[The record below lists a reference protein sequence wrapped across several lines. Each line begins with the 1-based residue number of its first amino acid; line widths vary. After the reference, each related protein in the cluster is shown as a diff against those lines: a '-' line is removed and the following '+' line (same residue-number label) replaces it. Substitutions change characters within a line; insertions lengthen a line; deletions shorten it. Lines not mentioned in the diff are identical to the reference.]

1 LQLTGITGNQEDS
14 IIVCQSAIDAGLFVA
29 TSYKTITDQE
39 VKHNTY
45 VCEKIELP
53 DTTVRKKHLNYNLLD
68 HMGVVKKGSHIQKGD
83 VIIGK
88 ITTRSPKNE
97 KTTISDSSTYIK
109 KGDEG
114 IVDRI
119 IYTTTSDGYKIVK
132 IVVRC
137 RKIPEVGDK
146 LASNNGQKGT
156 IGMILPREDMP
167 FTQAGMIPD
176 IIINP
181 HSQPSRMTINMLLA
195 IVLGKSCVVEGVF
208 GDATPFSTSS
218 VGIAETLCDRLKTN
232 GYSSTGNEMMFNGM
246 TGEPF
251 DAMIF
256 VGPTYY
262 QRLKHLVSEKIHAR
276 NEGVVTTTTR
286 QPTEGRSRDGGLRF
300 GEMERDAMISHGA
313 SRCLKDRLFEQS
325 DPFQIQICSVCKNMA
340 ASKSECSACNTN
352 DVNTVDFPYASK
364 LLIQLLNVMGIKTSF
379 YTE

>member
-300 GEMERDAMISHGA
+300 GKH
-313 SRCLKDRLFEQS
+313 LPK
-325 DPFQIQICSVCKNMA
+325 
-340 ASKSECSACNTN
+340 
-352 DVNTVDFPYASK
+352 
-364 LLIQLLNVMGIKTSF
+364 
-379 YTE
+379 